1 MIIKCIIIFAECF
14 FFLVNM
20 GCNDNKNNEKQT
32 KVGRDNTITPANAY
46 SEIFLDSVLLEDFIA
61 KEVKTDS
68 IAHYMRNFY
77 NSRNY
82 KGRMKKL
89 KQL

>member
-1 MIIKCIIIFAECF
+1 MMIKCLIVFAVCVF
-14 FFLVNM
+14 FCINI
-20 GCNDNKNNEKQT
+20 GCNDSNGDDKQT
-32 KVGRDNTITPANAY
+32 RVVRDNTITPANAY

-82 KGRMKKL
+82 NFA
-89 KQL
+89 